1 MSTTS
6 APFGFRAA
14 YNPSG
19 VIRPR
24 KYAIAGGYTTA
35 IYSGN
40 PVMLEGTG
48 GTITVAGTTGD
59 ILGIF
64 AGCEYTDATGKPT
77 VSNFWPASQTIL
89 AGTTVTAWVIDD
101 YNTVFEVQNVGSVT
115 QANIGEEANTSAL
128 SGSTL
133 TGQATTTLAAPN
145 GTTQSQFRIIGFGG
159 QVDNA
164 PGDTYTIVQVTI
176 AQSQIAFTNK
186 VGV

>member
-1 MSTTS
+1 MSAVS

-24 KYAIAGGYTTA
+24 KYTIASAYNTA

-64 AGCEYTDATGKPT
+64 VGCEYKDSTGKPT
-77 VSNFWPASQTIL
+77 VSNVWPAS
-89 AGTTVTAWVIDD
+89 TTATEIVAWVIDD
-101 YNTVFEVQNVGSVT
+101 YTTVFEVQNVGSVT
-115 QANIGEEANTSAL
+115 QANIGEEANVSAL
-128 SGSTL
+128 SGSAF
-133 TGQATTTLAAPN
+133 TGLATTTLAAPN
-145 GTTQSQFRIIGFGG
+145 GTTQSQFRIIGFG
-159 QVDNA
+159 QQIDNVA
-164 PGDTYTIVQVTI
+164 GDAFTIVQVTI
-176 AQSQIAFTNK
+176 AQSQIAFGNK